1 MANCSYSLTQNR
13 CSAPYPPSPDET
25 DQHAV
30 VTLTMPCAPVTLLG
44 ITCDTGI
51 EPVNA
56 APRVTQGV
64 LQTQPNLAQLAGVC
78 SPLFLS
84 DYRLHRLL
92 DQLSLPVQLLNAR
105 VEIAI
110 FLR

>member
-1 MANCSYSLTQNR
+1 
-13 CSAPYPPSPDET
+13 
-25 DQHAV
+25 
-30 VTLTMPCAPVTLLG
+30 MPCAPVTLLG

-84 DYRLHRLL
+84 DYRLHRFTRL
-92 DQLSLPVQLLNAR
+92 DQPASSAPEYAHRDRGNSLR
-105 VEIAI
+105 VRQHASGS
-110 FLR
+110 RPR

>member
-1 MANCSYSLTQNR
+1 ML
-13 CSAPYPPSPDET
+13 
-25 DQHAV
+25 
-30 VTLTMPCAPVTLLG
+30 CAPVTLLG